1 MTSVKISEHQ
11 NNQILACLCCHVHI
25 RIDRNDCPS
34 EQSVLWFCRKSKN
47 KKKMHVLELG
57 FLCSNFFKLYFYRF
71 AWDLSS
77 VQTSNAFGQKV
88 LFPWQLHFCS
98 GEILSIKCFLLQCI
112 LLLSYFCLKEYDRLE
127 WVLDI
132 KTFVKNI
139 FCKYMYHSF
148 KNT

>member
-11 NNQILACLCCHVHI
+11 NNQILACVCCHVHI
-25 RIDRNDCPS
+25 RIRIDHFD
-34 EQSVLWFCRKSKN
+34 FARKSKN
-47 KKKMHVLELG
+47 KKMHVLELG
-57 FLCSNFFKLYFYRF
+57 FLGFLCSNFLKLYFYRF

-88 LFPWQLHFCS
+88 SFPWQLHVCDS
-98 GEILSIKCFLLQCI
+98 EILSIKCFLLQCI

-132 KTFVKNI
+132 KTFVQNI

>member
-1 MTSVKISEHQ
+1 MRMLSCSHSNSNWPQWLPIWTISTLISPE
-11 NNQILACLCCHVHI
+11 
-25 RIDRNDCPS
+25 
-34 EQSVLWFCRKSKN
+34 
-47 KKKMHVLELG
+47 KMHVLELG
-57 FLCSNFFKLYFYRF
+57 FLGFLCSNFLKLYFYRF

-88 LFPWQLHFCS
+88 SFPWQLHVCYS
-98 GEILSIKCFLLQCI
+98 EILSIKCFLLQCI
-112 LLLSYFCLKEYDRLE
+112 LLLSYFCLKEYDQLE

-132 KTFVKNI
+132 KTFVQNI

>member
-1 MTSVKISEHQ
+1 MFTFEFELTAMIAHL
-11 NNQILACLCCHVHI
+11 NNQYFDFA
-25 RIDRNDCPS
+25 
-34 EQSVLWFCRKSKN
+34 RKSKN
-47 KKKMHVLELG
+47 KKMHVLELGFLG

-88 LFPWQLHFCS
+88 SFPWQLHVCYS
-98 GEILSIKCFLLQCI
+98 EILSIKCFLLQCI

-132 KTFVKNI
+132 KTFVQNI

>member
-1 MTSVKISEHQ
+1 MFTFEFELTAMIAHL
-11 NNQILACLCCHVHI
+11 NNQYFDFA
-25 RIDRNDCPS
+25 
-34 EQSVLWFCRKSKN
+34 RKSKN
-47 KKKMHVLELG
+47 IKMHVLLELGFLG
-57 FLCSNFFKLYFYRF
+57 FLCSNFLKLYFYRF

-88 LFPWQLHFCS
+88 SFLWQLHVCYS
-98 GEILSIKCFLLQCI
+98 EILSIKCFLLQCI

-127 WVLDI
+127 LVLDI
-132 KTFVKNI
+132 KTFVQNI

>member
-1 MTSVKISEHQ
+1 MLMLSCSHSNWPQWLPIWTISTLISPEKVKI
-11 NNQILACLCCHVHI
+11 
-25 RIDRNDCPS
+25 
-34 EQSVLWFCRKSKN
+34 
-47 KKKMHVLELG
+47 KKMHVLELG
-57 FLCSNFFKLYFYRF
+57 FLCSNFFKLYFCRF

-88 LFPWQLHFCS
+88 SFPWQLHVCS

-112 LLLSYFCLKEYDRLE
+112 LLLSYFGLKEYDRLE

-132 KTFVKNI
+132 KTFVQNI

>member
-11 NNQILACLCCHVHI
+11 NNQILACLCCNVLI

-34 EQSVLWFCRKSKN
+34 EQSVLWFCRKSK
-47 KKKMHVLELG
+47 KKKKKHVLELG

-88 LFPWQLHFCS
+88 SFPWQLHVCYS
-98 GEILSIKCFLLQCI
+98 EIVSIKCFLLF
-112 LLLSYFCLKEYDRLE
+112 YFCLFSLFLSNGIWSVGMGFGYQ
-127 WVLDI
+127 
-132 KTFVKNI
+132 NI
-139 FCKYMYHSF
+139 CPKYIL
-148 KNT
+148 